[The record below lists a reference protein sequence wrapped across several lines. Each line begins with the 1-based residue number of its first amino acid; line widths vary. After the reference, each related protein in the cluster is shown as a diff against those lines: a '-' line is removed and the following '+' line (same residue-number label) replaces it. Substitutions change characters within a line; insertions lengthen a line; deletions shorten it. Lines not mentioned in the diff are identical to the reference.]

1 MTYLFP
7 GHGLG
12 AGRLHFLRLLHQG
25 AQRAAADHQQI
36 VERGARDASLLPDL
50 PSDLQRSHDVGNGQ
64 DVQEAAREAGL
75 ADGLSVLSE
84 LVAGHE
90 EGDDAQPDV
99 VEAAEGS
106 VLPFCRHDGD
116 VDVVVGGL
124 LVVVRR
130 GRVTWSQRLELVDLK
145 SGCNHRSV

>member
-50 PSDLQRSHDVGNGQ
+50 PSDLQSGHDVGNGQ

-90 EGDDAQPDV
+90 VGDDAQPDV

-106 VLPFCRHDGD
+106 VLPFCRHDD
-116 VDVVVGGL
+116 VVDVVVVVGG
-124 LVVVRR
+124 
-130 GRVTWSQRLELVDLK
+130 GGGETWKGDVEST
-145 SGCNHRSV
+145 SGTGGSEI